1 MKPSDFLAHPY
12 DSVFSKNESE
22 VVARN
27 IMVILMK
34 TGNEFGEISYSTYKE
49 FRLMDGNFSEAEY
62 KYFEEVKA
70 FCFSESNAKKFS
82 LAWR

>member
-1 MKPSDFLAHPY
+1 
-12 DSVFSKNESE
+12 
-22 VVARN
+22 
-27 IMVILMK
+27 MVILIK

-62 KYFEEVKA
+62 KHFEKIKV

-82 LAWR
+82 PAWNI